1 MKNGM
6 NPSQA
11 MVGSMLSSSI
21 CFVGTITGLLI
32 VNRVEANVEVS
43 TLIFNRV
50 L

>member
-11 MVGSMLSSSI
+11 MFGSMLSSSI
-21 CFVGTITGLLI
+21 CFIGTIAGLLI

-43 TLIFNRV
+43 TFIFD
-50 L
+50 